1 MTKQKFDGL
10 AEEYDQSRPR
20 YPEEL
25 WDVLTQRLPRR
36 DKRFVMVDA
45 GAGTGIALEG
55 LLPRIPADSQVT
67 AIDISSD
74 MVRVGATKFPQVEWI
89 TTEAEPFLEGSDG
102 LDLVVVAQAYQWM
115 DRSRFTSA
123 AYSALRSGG
132 LVAIIQNNRDFEGSD
147 FLDAYET
154 LLEIMSPGYSR
165 GYRSF
170 DIRAELENI
179 FEPGKTGLDVATWE
193 RPMSVGDFVE
203 MSSSSTQVQRAI
215 AAYPGFLEEVRN
227 LAEQYARE
235 GSINIVYRSE
245 LYTAEK

>member
-1 MTKQKFDGL
+1 MVKQKFDGL

-25 WDVLTQRLPRR
+25 WDVLAQRLPLRGE
-36 DKRFVMVDA
+36 RFAMVDA

-67 AIDISSD
+67 AIDVSSD
-74 MVRVGATKFPQVEWI
+74 MVRVGATKFPQVEWV
-89 TTEAEPFLEGSDG
+89 TTAAEPFLEGSCG

-132 LVAIIQNNRDFEGSD
+132 LLAIIQNNRDFKGSD

-154 LLEIMSPGYSR
+154 LLEKMSPGYSR
-165 GYRSF
+165 EYRSF
-170 DIRAELENI
+170 DIRAELAETFGAGTI
-179 FEPGKTGLDVATWE
+179 DLDVATWE
-193 RPMSVGDFVE
+193 RPMSVRDFVE
-203 MSSSSTQVQRAI
+203 MSSSSTQVQRAV

-227 LAEQYARE
+227 LAEQYARG
-235 GSINIVYRSE
+235 GSLSIAYRSE